1 MTDAAGGFETLIVT
15 QEEGL
20 TVITLNRPD
29 VMNTINLTMVRE
41 MTETMESIRRDDQVR
56 AVLLRARGQ
65 AFCAGAELS
74 NAVMDGNIAFQ
85 IKDMLAV
92 FNKMYLSVLD
102 SEKPVVGAVN
112 GVAAGGGFALV
123 LCCDIVVA
131 SDAAEF
137 SAIYTRRGIMS
148 DVGVSYLLPRMV
160 GLHKAKELIFTSDV
174 INAEEAYRIGL
185 VNKLTSRETLE
196 EDASAFARCLASGAT
211 KAIGLSKTL
220 IHRGLNMS
228 LADAMEWE
236 TWGQG
241 LCSQTEDVL
250 EGWKAFFEKREPH
263 FRGR

>member
-1 MTDAAGGFETLIVT
+1 MTDATARLETIIVT

-20 TVITLNRPD
+20 TIITLNRPD
-29 VMNTINLTMVRE
+29 VMNTINFTMVRE
-41 MTETMESIRRDDQVR
+41 MTETMESVRRDDQAR
-56 AVLLRARGQ
+56 AVLLRAGGR

-74 NAVMDGNIAFQ
+74 NALMDGNIAFQ
-85 IKDMLAV
+85 TKDMLAV
-92 FNKMYLSVLD
+92 FNKMYLSILD
-102 SEKPVVGAVN
+102 NEKPVVGAVN

-123 LCCDIVVA
+123 LCCDIVIA

-137 SAIYTRRGIMS
+137 SVMYTRRGIMS

-160 GLHKAKELIFTSDV
+160 GLRKAKELIFTSNM

-185 VNKLTSRETLE
+185 VNKLTARETLE
-196 EDASAFARCLASGAT
+196 EDALAFAKRLASGAT

-236 TWGQG
+236 SWGQG

-250 EGWKAFFEKREPH
+250 EGWRAFFEKREPR